1 MQYIKLLFV
10 SYLRGEGVNVLNKIP
25 SVVGQMKK
33 YILIIFIPLLLS
45 FAISSCKKKVIA
57 TSTTQSTGGIIM
69 RSASSDPCFPSFGNT
84 NFEMDYEVWG
94 VDANMNP
101 IFNRI
106 NESIWSFRNK

>member
-1 MQYIKLLFV
+1 
-10 SYLRGEGVNVLNKIP
+10 
-25 SVVGQMKK
+25 MKK

-57 TSTTQSTGGIIM
+57 TSTTQSTGSIIM

-101 IFNRI
+101 ILI
-106 NESIWSFRNK
+106 ESMSQFGVSGTNSQIDVSGASIFFYTHNGISNKGKFYY